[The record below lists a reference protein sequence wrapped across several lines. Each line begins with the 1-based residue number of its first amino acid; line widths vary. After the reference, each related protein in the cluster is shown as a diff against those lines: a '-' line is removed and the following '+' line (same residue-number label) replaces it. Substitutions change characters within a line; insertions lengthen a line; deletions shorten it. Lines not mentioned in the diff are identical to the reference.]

1 MNKTILWIIGG
12 LVALGLIVGLA
23 FSIANEES
31 LDESIAFG
39 EITVEGANLPF
50 LEDPS
55 ADPAVGAGAPTV
67 SGGDWDDNQYSIA
80 ADGRPKIVIFLAHWC
95 PHCQVEVPVV
105 QDWINSGGLPSD
117 VDMYSITVLSEKLR
131 PNWPSQD
138 WLEDEGWTVP
148 VIMDDAQSS
157 AVLAYGMRGTPFYV
171 VLDGE
176 NTNLGR
182 FSGEVGVGGLEAM
195 VQIAQASN

>member
-1 MNKTILWIIGG
+1 MNKTILWIIAGVVG
-12 LVALGLIVGLA
+12 LGLIVALA
-23 FSIANEES
+23 FSIAGEES

-50 LEDPS
+50 FEDS
-55 ADPAVGAGAPTV
+55 STDPALGAAAPTV
-67 SGGDWDDNQYSIA
+67 SGGDWNDNQYSIA

-117 VDMYSITVLSEKLR
+117 VDMYSITVLSEKLQ

-148 VIMDDAQSS
+148 VIMDDAQGS

-182 FSGEVGVGGLEAM
+182 FSGEVGVPGLEAM